1 MKDTPRL
8 EDRVAL
14 VTGASRGGGKG
25 IALVLGEEGATVYV
39 TGRSVR
45 GEPTTLDR
53 PGTIDDTAEELTAR
67 GGTGIAVRCDHTDDS
82 QVEALFERIRNEQGR
97 LDLLVNNAWSGY
109 ELPLYFETPFWEM
122 EWRHWD
128 LMFQGGLRAT
138 AFSSMLAAPMMIE
151 AGSGLIVNMTWVL
164 DRPHGVTFYEVVKN
178 ATNKLTEQ
186 MADDLRPHG
195 VACIAVSPG
204 WMRLERMDLTP
215 ENAAKAES
223 PEFPGRGI
231 AAPLHGAGPG
241 PRVRRHRRG
250 RQAAVRVLGRA
261 LGRCVRGYADPQPG
275 RCGPPSRTAPQ
286 SGQTMCEKQAAS
298 PPCSQTRQRSGVP
311 SRSRRPSASRIHGCW

>member
-1 MKDTPRL
+1 M
-8 EDRVAL
+8 VAL

-25 IALVLGEEGATVYV
+25 IALVLGERGATVYV

-53 PGTIDDTAEELTAR
+53 PGTIDDTAEQD
-67 GGTGIAVRCDHTDDS
+67 G
-82 QVEALFERIRNEQGR
+82 

-109 ELPLYFETPFWEM
+109 ELPLYYETPFWEM

-128 LMFQGGLRAT
+128 LMFAGGLRAA
-138 AFSSMLAAPMMIE
+138 AFASMLAAPPMIE
-151 AGSGLIVNMTWVL
+151 AGRGLIVNITWVL

-215 ENAAKAES
+215 EQAARAES

-231 AAPLHGAGPG
+231 AALA
-241 PRVRRHRRG
+241 
-250 RQAAVRVLGRA
+250 
-261 LGRCVRGYADPQPG
+261 ADPDVLEKSG
-275 RCGPPSRTAPQ
+275 RVFTTPELAREYGFTDVDGKQQ
-286 SGQTMCEKQAAS
+286 SAFWDEHWAS
-298 PPCSQTRQRSGVP
+298 
-311 SRSRRPSASRIHGCW
+311 

>member
-1 MKDTPRL
+1 MRL

-45 GEPTTLDR
+45 GEPTTLNR
-53 PGTIDDTAEELTAR
+53 PGTIDDTADEVTQR
-67 GGTGIAVRCDHTDDS
+67 GGTGIALQCDHTEDA
-82 QVEALFERIRNEQGR
+82 QVEWLFERIRADHGR

-109 ELPLYFETPFWEM
+109 ELGLYYETPFWEM

-128 LMFQGGLRAT
+128 LMFTGGLRAT
-138 AFSSMLAAPMMIE
+138 ALASYLAAPMMID
-151 AGSGLIVNMTWVL
+151 AGRGLIVNITWVL
-164 DRPHGVTFYEVVKN
+164 NRPHGVTFYEVVKN
-178 ATNKLTEQ
+178 ATNRLTAQ

-215 ENAAKAES
+215 EQKAETES

-231 AAPLHGAGPG
+231 AALASDPD
-241 PRVRRHRRG
+241 
-250 RQAAVRVLGRA
+250 VLEKSGGLFTTPELAREY
-261 LGRCVRGYADPQPG
+261 GFTDVDGKQ
-275 RCGPPSRTAPQ
+275 Q
-286 SGQTMCEKQAAS
+286 SSFWDQHWAS
-298 PPCSQTRQRSGVP
+298 
-311 SRSRRPSASRIHGCW
+311 

>member
-1 MKDTPRL
+1 MSKPRL
-8 EDRVAL
+8 AGKVAL

-45 GEPTTLDR
+45 GEPTTLGR

-67 GGTGIAVRCDHTDDS
+67 GGTGVAVRCDHTDDS
-82 QVEALFERIRNEQGR
+82 EVEALFERIRSEQGR

-109 ELPLYFETPFWEM
+109 ELPLYYETPFWEM

-138 AFSSMLAAPMMIE
+138 ALSSMLAAPMMIE
-151 AGSGLIVNMTWVL
+151 AGSGLIVNITWVL

-215 ENAAKAES
+215 EQAAQAES
-223 PEFPGRGI
+223 AEFPGRGI
-231 AAPLHGAGPG
+231 AALASDPDVLEKSGGLFTTPALAREYDFTDVDGE
-241 PRVRRHRRG
+241 
-250 RQAAVRVLGRA
+250 AAVRLLGRA
-261 LGRCVRGYADPQPG
+261 L
-275 RCGPPSRTAPQ
+275 
-286 SGQTMCEKQAAS
+286 E
-298 PPCSQTRQRSGVP
+298 
-311 SRSRRPSASRIHGCW
+311 